1 MKIIFKAFSKKLFG
15 AKYERLTR
23 TIFIYLVVFWGIYIA
38 DFQIQISPFILYLMV
53 STFTAGVMWQALSS
67 EDNAAY
73 MQNMIMLPFKGREFV
88 LSYIAA
94 MGAYTFLTKTMA
106 LLALVLAVSEWNWT
120 EILGSILCAGNAI
133 LMTSVI
139 FSLKRYWHM
148 GILWIA
154 AVLAVIFF
162 QWNNPWF
169 LFVILI
175 NSVLAFLLLLRA
187 DGYSFYLQ
195 RNKSKS
201 AIKGYKHHSLWV
213 YFFRYLKE
221 HKNYLINIGIMWCAA
236 GVLPLLFRQ
245 MESMFV
251 IPIGFAILSLD
262 TPVCILLSCDHDL
275 EQAVCFLPGQK
286 KTFCIPY
293 CLFIFLCNI
302 ASDGI
307 FLCSWQ
313 IQMGGISLQAIV
325 TAVFFAMQSAVFS
338 LLLEWFY
345 PIRKW
350 KIESDLWHHPRKYLV
365 PGIMLLLAGIV
376 GALPMSVFV
385 LISLLAAEITV
396 LLIQCGRC

>member
-23 TIFIYLVVFWGIYIA
+23 TIFIYLVMFWGLFIA

-106 LLALVLAVSEWNWT
+106 LLALVLAVSEWNWI

-162 QWNNPWF
+162 QRNNPWF

-251 IPIGFAILSLD
+251 IPIGFAILSLE
-262 TPVCILLSCDHDL
+262 TPGWSLLSCDHDL
-275 EQAVCFLPGQK
+275 EQAVRFLPGQK

-376 GALPMSVFV
+376 GTLPMSVFV
-385 LISLLAAEITV
+385 LISLLAAEIAV

>member
-1 MKIIFKAFSKKLFG
+1 MKMIFKAFSKKLFG

-88 LSYIAA
+88 LSYIVA

-106 LLALVLAVSEWNWT
+106 LLALVLAVSEWNWI

-162 QWNNPWF
+162 QRNNPWF
-169 LFVILI
+169 LFVLLI

-187 DGYSFYLQ
+187 D
-195 RNKSKS
+195 
-201 AIKGYKHHSLWV
+201 
-213 YFFRYLKE
+213 
-221 HKNYLINIGIMWCAA
+221 
-236 GVLPLLFRQ
+236 
-245 MESMFV
+245 
-251 IPIGFAILSLD
+251 
-262 TPVCILLSCDHDL
+262 
-275 EQAVCFLPGQK
+275 
-286 KTFCIPY
+286 
-293 CLFIFLCNI
+293 
-302 ASDGI
+302 
-307 FLCSWQ
+307 
-313 IQMGGISLQAIV
+313 
-325 TAVFFAMQSAVFS
+325 
-338 LLLEWFY
+338 
-345 PIRKW
+345 
-350 KIESDLWHHPRKYLV
+350 
-365 PGIMLLLAGIV
+365 
-376 GALPMSVFV
+376 
-385 LISLLAAEITV
+385 
-396 LLIQCGRC
+396 